1 MLVVLIMFSEQ
12 LWRLFHTP
20 NYYLIDLTYL
30 VSSLLGLIGC
40 CFFVKASYPDAVV
53 SSCFYANSSISP
65 PKGSWCWTVHFG
77 TCVLVGGQLQL
88 YGSFLYAF
96 ASASWIHSDY
106 TSSLAKGSDKDT
118 WEYIYLIIGS
128 ALLVYACYTQL
139 LGQYPQS
146 LIMRASEKNSAGQQ
160 ITNLQISAWCFE
172 ILGILWLIRSTITF
186 DLSTTREGPKLDPET
201 GEKEQISV
209 PFSDYD
215 WSSFLDLLTAVFLAL
230 GSYFSIVQ
238 AYREGTRMDAVL
250 VQQANRAAEI
260 TSNLLGSIPL
270 SDDTPVTQ
278 GGGLSMGAPVSG
290 GSQRRAPPIDHP
302 LAGIRDL
309 TDFRA
314 VLHRGRSLLNT
325 SSNWTLST
333 TSPSQD
339 PQVYVHTLAHA
350 VKFETSKFKNIDP
363 ILLASL
369 IQSETFKSHQ
379 TSSRSVRG
387 SSVAIVGKIALS
399 ATAASSSSRPSNH
412 TPPSHAVMFAE
423 KFPPNPPMPAHEST
437 FASLLNETRKDEDY
451 AELIEWA
458 VSNSSSSSN
467 FTTGHS
473 STTTTNSTIKV
484 NPFRY
489 LSVSSEGK
497 LSVCVW
503 LEDIARWMPDFLLR
517 AEMNKVPT
525 LVNEIESFLGGAAQ
539 EQDLQNI
546 EKQLHTWIWQKVHN
560 SVSPLAAGVLVRTSP
575 AYRVLLSKFP
585 GLRTKVPDQVSVP
598 VGALGH
604 PLQFFPTY
612 ITKDE
617 DVDVAVLTKHASDFV
632 SNEFGSWHATDEYTA
647 KPGKPRIN
655 IWRQKL
661 EGEPVRPY
669 RIQARIHG
677 VDPLTLATMIHRN
690 RLDDIVQRAV
700 ANLGAGGG
708 VGGLDRRP
716 STPGSPTATRIS
728 IPETGSMSGHHTPG
742 DHEHGGVTI
751 ANQLVATY
759 QEGAVRIYRERKR
772 RTKYMPAA
780 RDREFTFASVM
791 RDVSPLK
798 AVVVHFGVN
807 LLPSQS
813 STEEDVVRLRKFQA
827 WTLENDGGTD
837 TKLTWCGL
845 VPIGGR
851 MEKMSS
857 WLSSGSE
864 LKEKIKFMERLVNVF
879 VSDFR
884 AKEAVSETHSFV
896 AYSVIR
902 SALQRELRRL
912 SVNFLAQFSDDYRTL
927 LNEVQPTTRV
937 GAGSIMAFDLDTQ
950 VEAQESKRRRESAAK
965 TLVMGDGGDISSNA
979 SDVTVP
985 LSPVP
990 SHIRLTSAILVD
1002 EQDDEVRTQK
1012 RDSNSDIDD
1021 YVIPSERDVR

>member
-1 MLVVLIMFSEQ
+1 MTESFVERHLGTDAQRNAWFFMLVMIVVVSEQ
-12 LWRLFHTP
+12 LWELLHAKE
-20 NYYLIDLTYL
+20 YYIISLVYLIGGF
-30 VSSLLGLIGC
+30 LGIIGC
-40 CFFVKASYPDAVV
+40 VFFTKASYPDAVV
-53 SSCFYANSSISP
+53 SSCFYSNNGITP
-65 PKGSWCWTVHFG
+65 PPGSWWWTVHFG
-77 TCVLVGGQLQL
+77 TCVLVGGQLQFFGAL
-88 YGSFLYAF
+88 LYAG
-96 ASASWIHSDY
+96 ASAAWIHCDY
-106 TSSLAKGSDKDT
+106 TASISSGIAKDST
-118 WEYIYLIIGS
+118 EYIYLICGS
-128 ALLVYACYTQL
+128 GLLVNACYTQL

-146 LIMRASEKNSAGQQ
+146 LLIRTQKGPSGQMS
-160 ITNLQISAWCFE
+160 NLQISAWCFE
-172 ILGILWLIRSTITF
+172 ILGVLWLIRSTLRF
-186 DLSTTREGPKLDPET
+186 DYSTTREGPKINPET
-201 GEKEQISV
+201 GEKDLVSV

-215 WSSFLDLLTAVFLAL
+215 WGSFLDLSTAFFLAL
-230 GSYFSIVQ
+230 GSYFSILQ
-238 AYREGTRMDAVL
+238 AYREGTRMDTVL
-250 VQQANRAAEI
+250 VQQANRASEEI
-260 TSNLLGSIPL
+260 TSNLLGTGALSSLAADAPMIASAAPATKPSINHPL
-270 SDDTPVTQ
+270 SGV
-278 GGGLSMGAPVSG
+278 
-290 GSQRRAPPIDHP
+290 
-302 LAGIRDL
+302 RDL

-325 SSNWTLST
+325 SAHWTPT
-333 TSPSQD
+333 VVPPSD
-339 PQVYVHTLAHA
+339 PEVFIHKSAHA

-369 IQSETFKSHQ
+369 IQSETFKAYQISA
-379 TSSRSVRG
+379 RSVRG
-387 SSVAIVGKIALS
+387 SSVSVVGKVALS
-399 ATAASSSSRPSNH
+399 TSVKQPTRLSHH
-412 TPPSHAVMFAE
+412 TPPSHAIMFAE
-423 KFPPNPPMPAHEST
+423 KFPPNAPMPAHEST
-437 FASLLNETRKDEDY
+437 FASLLNETRKEEDY
-451 AELIEWA
+451 AELIEWS
-458 VSNSSSSSN
+458 VS
-467 FTTGHS
+467 TGAS
-473 STTTTNSTIKV
+473 VGGASTSVIKV

-503 LEDIARWMPDFLLR
+503 LEEIARWMPDFLLR

-525 LVNEIESFLGGAAQ
+525 LVGDIESFLGGAAQ
-539 EQDLQNI
+539 ELELQNI
-546 EKQLHTWIWQKVHN
+546 EKNLHTWIWQKVHN
-560 SVSPLAAGVLVRTSP
+560 SISPLSAGVLVRTSP

-585 GLRTKVPDQVSVP
+585 GLRTRVPEQVSVP

-604 PLQFFPTY
+604 PLECFPTS

-617 DVDVAVLTKHASDFV
+617 DVDVAVATKHASDFV
-632 SNEFGSWHATDEYTA
+632 SNEFGSWHATTDEYVA
-647 KPGKPRIN
+647 KPGKPRIS

-661 EGEPVRPY
+661 DGEAVRPF

-700 ANLGAGGG
+700 SNLGAGGG

-728 IPETGSMSGHHTPG
+728 IPETGSVSGHHTPG
-742 DHEHGGVTI
+742 DHEHGGVTV

-759 QEGAVRIYRERKR
+759 QDGSVRVYRERKR
-772 RTKYMPAA
+772 RTKFMPAA

-807 LLPSQS
+807 LLPSQT

-884 AKEAVSETHSFV
+884 AKEAVAETHSFV

-902 SALQRELRRL
+902 FALQRELRRL
-912 SVNFLAQFSDDYRTL
+912 SVNFLAQFSDDYKTL
-927 LNEVQPTTRV
+927 LNEVQPTHKGV
-937 GAGSIMAFDLDTQ
+937 GSIMAFDMDTQ
-950 VEAQESKRRRESAAK
+950 VEGQESKRRRESQR
-965 TLVMGDGGDISSNA
+965 TVTQGDISSNE
-979 SDVTVP
+979 SDVTIP
-985 LSPVP
+985 LSSVP

-1002 EQDDEVRTQK
+1002 EDEVRTQK
-1012 RDSNSDIDD
+1012 RDSNSDMDD
-1021 YVIPSERDVR
+1021 YVIPNERDVR